1 MADKN
6 TPFVKVVLDKERN
19 LKLDLNALEEFEKVS
34 GKSLSDLGDGVDTV
48 TMKYL
53 IWATL
58 LHEDPDLTPHDVGA
72 MIHIGNLSRVQAALE
87 ELMTKNV

>member
-1 MADKN
+1 MDKN
-6 TPFVKVVLDKERN
+6 SPLVPIVLDKERN
-19 LKLDLNALEEFEKVS
+19 LKLDLNALEAFEKVS
-34 GKSLSDLGDGVDTV
+34 GKSLSDLGDGIDTV

-72 MIHIGNLSRVQAALE
+72 MIHIGNLGRVQVALE